1 MELNYIEIAGVK
13 RPVCFSMRAIG
24 KIQKAFGG
32 LNEMSEGVINRDLG
46 TINTVLEILLDAGQ
60 AYCEGAGEEC
70 PPPLKCAPADL
81 MGVKDTQAAVEKIF
95 EVMQA
100 DSEREIEAHSK
111 N

>member
-1 MELNYIEIAGVK
+1 
-13 RPVCFSMRAIG
+13 
-24 KIQKAFGG
+24 
-32 LNEMSEGVINRDLG
+32 
-46 TINTVLEILLDAGQ
+46 
-60 AYCEGAGEEC
+60 
-70 PPPLKCAPADL
+70 